1 MMSLPLNS
9 PNTAGFGR
17 NVARAGLL
25 TAQCRENS
33 LRGRKRKYA
42 GVWFCDENSL
52 QNTARRAVFSARR
65 NRRPFCVV
73 SDWLKS
79 APEFSVKIE
88 AKASVSRQ
96 SDV

>member
-1 MMSLPLNS
+1 LPELVSSPLNAGKIAYADVNV
-9 PNTAGFGR
+9 NTRVAG
-17 NVARAGLL
+17 
-25 TAQCRENS
+25 
-33 LRGRKRKYA
+33 
-42 GVWFCDENSL
+42 FCDENSL
-52 QNTARRAVFSARR
+52 QNTARRAVFSARC